1 MRATLNGETREISPG
16 TNLKKLLEEMK
27 VDVKYVAVAVNME
40 FIPRSEYEK
49 ILIGE
54 EDNVEIVSPQA
65 GG

>member
-1 MRATLNGETREISPG
+1 MRATLNGETREISSG
-16 TNLKKLLEEMK
+16 TNLKKLLEEMR

-54 EDNVEIVSPQA
+54 GDDVEIVSPQA